1 MDRREFLK
9 NGMLAAGAAIAP
21 QPSAK
26 QRPQPEENRLI
37 LPTNRGW

>member
-1 MDRREFLK
+1 
-9 NGMLAAGAAIAP
+9 MLAAGAAIAP